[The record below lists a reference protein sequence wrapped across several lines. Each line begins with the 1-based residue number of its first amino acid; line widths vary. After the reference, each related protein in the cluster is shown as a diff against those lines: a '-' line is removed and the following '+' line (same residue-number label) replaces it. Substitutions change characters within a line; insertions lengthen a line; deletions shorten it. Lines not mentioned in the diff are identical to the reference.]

1 MRVLA
6 MLLLLPLLLGA
17 CAPGARLAA
26 SALTDAAARSLI
38 LSQPLLDV
46 RSGERFSLGQ
56 FRGVTI
62 VLNAAVW

>member
-1 MRVLA
+1 MRIPA
-6 MLLLLPLLLGA
+6 MLLLLIFLGA
-17 CAPGARLAA
+17 CGPGAQPAA
-26 SALTDAAARSLI
+26 SPLTDAAARSLI

-46 RSGERFSLGQ
+46 RSGERFHLGQ